1 MVDKIGW
8 TEPLCSKRDA
18 LEFLATGGGR
28 RRRWSAMVGGGRG
41 RSSINARTNGC
52 EITMTDGAW
61 RVNGEAWDKG
71 NRCAAGEVG
80 AAQGLRGLSVL
91 TTKRGEEARAHAVSG
106 AAR

>member
-8 TEPLCSKRDA
+8 TEPLYSKRDA

-28 RRRWSAMVGGGRG
+28 RR

-71 NRCAAGEVG
+71 NRCAAGEIE